1 MDRADERSSAFLLPM
16 DISQFQ
22 QKVSEAGKP
31 VIVDFWANWCV
42 PCRVTKPILE
52 SLAKEY
58 ADKVEFLAVNADESR
73 ELLERYRVSGIPTV
87 LSFRDGNMIS
97 RVTGAQN
104 KTNYRRLFDAV
115 VQGKDAKLPPT
126 PFDRMLR
133 LGAGGLLVMVGVA
146 TSYWYIVATGT
157 IVAFLGVYDR
167 CPIWSAV
174 TSLLKRKGG

>member
-1 MDRADERSSAFLLPM
+1 MN
-16 DISQFQ
+16 ISEFQ

-31 VIVDFWANWCV
+31 VIIDFWASWCV

-58 ADKVEFLAVNADESR
+58 AAKVEFLAVNADESR
-73 ELLERYRVSGIPTV
+73 ELLERYRVNGIPTV
-87 LSFRDGNMIS
+87 LSFRAGNMIS

-104 KTNYRRLFDAV
+104 ETNYRKLFDAV
-115 VQGKDAKLPPT
+115 VQGKDTKLPPT
-126 PFDRMLR
+126 PFERMLR
-133 LGAGGLLVMVGVA
+133 LGAGGLLVLVGIS
-146 TSYWYIVATGT
+146 TGYWYIVAVGA

-174 TSLLKRKGG
+174 TGLLKRKES